1 MKQNVGPSDQFI
13 RVAIGVVLLALILV
27 LEGNARWWGL
37 LGLVSLLTGLFG
49 RCPLY
54 SVLGINSCPAAGH
67 TSGR

>member
-1 MKQNVGPSDQFI
+1 MKQNVGPSDQFV

-27 LEGNARWWGL
+27 FEGNARWWGL
-37 LGLVSLLTGLFG
+37 SGLVSLLTGLLG
-49 RCPLY
+49 RCPVY

>member
-13 RVAIGVVLLALILV
+13 RVAIGVMLLALILV
-27 LEGNARWWGL
+27 FEGNAPWWGL
-37 LGLVSLLTGLFG
+37 LGLVPLLTGLLG
-49 RCPLY
+49 RCPVY